1 MAKLAEPFLS
11 PDIVLNELCNL
22 CNKDCKKKDRVKFPT
37 SESWEDFKK
46 KSKSWSRIQ
55 IPIDDPLHNYG
66 TLYSTIENLT
76 EKDVE
81 VYLKSEKCVAHS
93 SCRVKFKTRLPRYEE
108 NFPVKGQSQNN
119 SSIVPEAPLIDNQN
133 QTVGPRIQRSHQ
145 SKHLCFV
152 CNEVRPTDGNT
163 YDQGGLFRCEWDTS
177 RDTLLK
183 SQEFHQLNPSNEFL
197 KAAADRLQI
206 LLSGTSYDIFSVDV
220 YYHHSC
226 YRDFTRLK
234 SVEAVKED
242 LHAQSKIDVLES
254 FMLKLRIKVVR
265 DKYAFLLSEL
275 LIDLK
280 TISEE
285 QGLPE
290 PLFGNTRT
298 LKRKIIERFPEEI
311 DFFSSG
317 KLFDCPC
324 V

>member
-93 SCRVKFKTRLPRYEE
+93 SCRVKFKTRLPRYEK

-133 QTVGPRIQRSHQ
+133 QTVGPRIQRS
-145 SKHLCFV
+145 K
-152 CNEVRPTDGNT
+152 VRPIETP
-163 YDQGGLFRCEWDTS
+163 
-177 RDTLLK
+177 LLC
-183 SQEFHQLNPSNEFL
+183 L
-197 KAAADRLQI
+197 
-206 LLSGTSYDIFSVDV
+206 
-220 YYHHSC
+220 
-226 YRDFTRLK
+226 
-234 SVEAVKED
+234 
-242 LHAQSKIDVLES
+242 
-254 FMLKLRIKVVR
+254 
-265 DKYAFLLSEL
+265 
-275 LIDLK
+275 
-280 TISEE
+280 
-285 QGLPE
+285 
-290 PLFGNTRT
+290 
-298 LKRKIIERFPEEI
+298 
-311 DFFSSG
+311 
-317 KLFDCPC
+317 
-324 V
+324 